1 MRLGKPFFGE
11 RYATKT
17 SSPTEFFFSLEKLG
31 KLIMLNFSESVAEYI
46 FSIANSAYRAELKR
60 RKKLI
65 CFSGSKERPNSSD
78 MLFILEN

>member
-1 MRLGKPFFGE
+1 MPLKRPVLQN
-11 RYATKT
+11 
-17 SSPTEFFFSLEKLG
+17 FFSLEKLG

-46 FSIANSAYRAELKR
+46 FSIANSAYRAELKK